1 MTKVEVPDELKATVP
16 RTTWGRILT
25 ATPIVMTIVATALAG
40 LASSEMTRAQYRRSL
55 AAQQQSKAGDQ
66 WSLFQ
71 AKRLRGTS
79 QRTTLDILE
88 ATSDVRP
95 LDPAALRKAHAAL
108 ESAAGQQ
115 TLAALQGAELPA
127 IPAGPALDP
136 KVKAALEA
144 VESGKPEP
152 EIAALLAQVSDKA
165 LDETLGAARD
175 RAQALDVALK
185 PVNRTIDELE
195 ARLARQSAAEAS
207 RTGPA
212 ASLRRDVTVARL
224 RYTAL
229 RYDAEARLNQA
240 IANVYELQVRKSNI
254 EAERLHTRSQRFFY
268 GMLAAQGGV
277 IVATFASAARQRNAL
292 WWLAAAAGGAAIA
305 YATYVY
311 LAV

>member
-1 MTKVEVPDELKATVP
+1 MKVPDQLKAAVP
-16 RTTWGRILT
+16 QTTWGRILT

-71 AKRLRGTS
+71 AKRVRGAG

-88 ATSDVRP
+88 ATSDVHS
-95 LDPAALRKAHAAL
+95 LDVGALRKAHPAL
-108 ESAAGQQ
+108 ESAAGQR
-115 TLAALQGAELPA
+115 TLAALQGGDLPG
-127 IPAGPALDP
+127 IPAGPTLDP
-136 KVKAALEA
+136 KVMAALEA
-144 VESGKPEP
+144 VENSKPEP
-152 EIAALLAQVSDKA
+152 EIAALLAQTSDKA
-165 LDETLGAARD
+165 LDDALGAAKD
-175 RAQALDVALK
+175 RAQAFDVGLK

-195 ARLARQSAAEAS
+195 ARLTRQSATEGS
-207 RTGPA
+207 RSGPV
-212 ASLRRDVTVARL
+212 ASLRRDVTMARL

-277 IVATFASAARQRNAL
+277 IVATFAMAARQRNAL
-292 WWLAAAAGGAAIA
+292 WWLAATAGVAAIA